1 MGRIMA
7 FKFVFALVL
16 FAFSA
21 LAHAEEVQNLAD
33 LVPEPVLEALS
44 HGMDD
49 VTREKRNA
57 EEAPEEAAK
66 EEGGDYD
73 AEYDDEEEAGDYEYD
88 EADEFDAGEENNDAD
103 YSDDDDDDVTENA
116 DEYQPCDG

>member
-1 MGRIMA
+1 MG
-7 FKFVFALVL
+7 
-16 FAFSA
+16 A

-33 LVPEPVLEALS
+33 WVPEPVLEALS

-66 EEGGDYD
+66 EEGEDYD
-73 AEYDDEEEAGDYEYD
+73 GEDDDEEEAGDYEYD
-88 EADEFDAGEENNDAD
+88 EADEYDAGEENNDAD

-116 DEYQPCDG
+116 DEYQPCDGDPSEHPTTTAKP